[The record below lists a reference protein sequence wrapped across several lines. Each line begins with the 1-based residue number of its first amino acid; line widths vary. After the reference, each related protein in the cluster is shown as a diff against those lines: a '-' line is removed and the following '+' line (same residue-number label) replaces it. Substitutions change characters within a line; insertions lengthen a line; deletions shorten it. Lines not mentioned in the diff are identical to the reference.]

1 MFLQVNITDLV
12 VDGRLSSREINRAR
26 RKLRQ
31 AVSKQRSREMSSS
44 ASTDLDDDEML
55 EKKRIK
61 LESNIKREDNNTN
74 ADDGLGEAVPDNT
87 GAWPPDVSLLC
98 QFSI

>member
-1 MFLQVNITDLV
+1 
-12 VDGRLSSREINRAR
+12 
-26 RKLRQ
+26 
-31 AVSKQRSREMSSS
+31 MSSS

-61 LESNIKREDNNTN
+61 LESNIKSEDNNTN
-74 ADDGLGEAVPDNT
+74 ADDGLLGEAVPDNT

-98 QFSI
+98 